1 VARQRITR
9 KELLKEP
16 DQFLTQSALAFNWV
30 KNHVREIAYGVI
42 GLVALIGLII
52 AWTSWQR
59 SRGEHAAVMLHQ
71 ALKLIETPASQ
82 ANPSAPVAEPDSAQ
96 AIETLRTITESYGGT
111 PAGAQAYW
119 HLGHLYF
126 AQGDAPA
133 ALAAYQQA
141 RDRFPRKQPLSVT
154 LAALNVGY
162 AQEATG
168 AWEQA
173 ISSYESVQQSP
184 FAWLH
189 GEAYLG
195 MGRCYEASGAKD
207 KAIEVYER
215 ALADG
220 KITEAAQ
227 QTITEQLAHLQP
239 PVNASQVQTPKA
251 ETTPV
256 KPSTSS
262 ETHIE
267 TPPTPGES
275 TESESAP
282 AK

>member
-16 DQFLTQSALAFNWV
+16 DRFLTQSAFAIEWV
-30 KNHVREIAYGVI
+30 KNHGREIAYGVI
-42 GLVALIGLII
+42 GLVVLIGLII

-59 SRGEHAAVMLHQ
+59 SRQQHAAVMLHQ
-71 ALKLIETPASQ
+71 TLQLIETPAPQ
-82 ANPSAPVAEPDSAQ
+82 ADQTAPVPAPDSGK
-96 AIETLRTITESYGGT
+96 AIEKLLEITESYGGT
-111 PAGAQAYW
+111 PAGARAYW

-126 AQGDAPA
+126 EKGDRQA

-141 RDRFPRKQPLSVT
+141 RDRFPRQQQLSVT
-154 LAALNVGY
+154 LATLNVGY

-168 AWEQA
+168 ACEQA
-173 ISSYESVQQSP
+173 ISNYESVQQSS

-207 KAIEVYER
+207 KAIDVYSR

-220 KITEAAQ
+220 KLMDEVQ
-227 QTITEQLAHLQP
+227 QTINEQLARLQP
-239 PVNASQVQTPKA
+239 PVNPPQVETPTA
-251 ETTPV
+251 EAGPV
-256 KPSTSS
+256 EPSTSD
-262 ETHIE
+262 THVDA
-267 TPPTPGES
+267 PPTPGAN
-275 TESESAP
+275 TESESVP
-282 AK
+282 VK

>member
-1 VARQRITR
+1 MARQRITR

-16 DQFLTQSALAFNWV
+16 DQFLTQSALAFEWV

-42 GLVALIGLII
+42 GLVVLIGLVI

-59 SRGEHAAVMLHQ
+59 GRQQHAAVMLHQ
-71 ALKLIETPASQ
+71 ALKLIETPAPQ
-82 ANPSAPVAEPDSAQ
+82 ANQTAPVPAPDSAK
-96 AIETLRTITESYGGT
+96 AIEKLREITESYGGT
-111 PAGAQAYW
+111 PAGIQAYW

-126 AQGDAPA
+126 EKGDAQA

-141 RDRFPRKQPLSVT
+141 RDRFPRKNQLSVT

-168 AWEQA
+168 ACEQA
-173 ISSYESVQQSP
+173 ISSYESVQQSS

-207 KAIEVYER
+207 KAIEVYDR
-215 ALADG
+215 ALADS
-220 KITEAAQ
+220 KITSETQ
-227 QTITEQLAHLQP
+227 QTINEHLARLQP
-239 PVNASQVQTPKA
+239 PANPPQAQTPQA
-251 ETTPV
+251 ESAPAE
-256 KPSTSS
+256 PSSPDANV
-262 ETHIE
+262 EAQ
-267 TPPTPGES
+267 PTPEKS
-275 TESESAP
+275 AESESAP

>member
-16 DQFLTQSALAFNWV
+16 DQFLTQSALAFEWV
-30 KNHVREIAYGVI
+30 KNHLREIAYGVI
-42 GLVALIGLII
+42 GLLVLIGLIV

-59 SRGEHAAVMLHQ
+59 SRNQHASVMLHQ
-71 ALKLIETPASQ
+71 ALKLIETPEPQ
-82 ANPSAPVAEPDSAQ
+82 ANQTAPVPAPDSAQ
-96 AIETLRTITESYGGT
+96 AIEKLREITESYGGT
-111 PAGAQAYW
+111 PAGTQAYW

-126 AQGDAPA
+126 EKGDAQA

-141 RDRFPRKQPLSVT
+141 HDQFPRTQPLSVT
-154 LAALNVGY
+154 LAALNTGY

-168 AWEQA
+168 AYQQA
-173 ISSYESVQQSP
+173 ISSYASVQQSP

-207 KAIEVYER
+207 QAIDVYNR
-215 ALADG
+215 ALADE
-220 KITEAAQ
+220 KITAEAQ
-227 QTITEQLAHLQP
+227 QTINDHLARLQP
-239 PVNASQVQTPKA
+239 PVHPPPAQAPNVETPPG
-251 ETTPV
+251 E
-256 KPSTSS
+256 PSTSGANVEAQPAPEKS
-262 ETHIE
+262 T
-267 TPPTPGES
+267 GSES
-275 TESESAP
+275 TP

>member
-1 VARQRITR
+1 
-9 KELLKEP
+9 
-16 DQFLTQSALAFNWV
+16 LAFEWV
-30 KNHVREIAYGVI
+30 KNHVREIVYGVI
-42 GLVALIGLII
+42 GLLVLIGFIT

-59 SRGEHAAVMLHQ
+59 SRRQHAAVMLHE
-71 ALKLIETPASQ
+71 ALKLIEAPAPQ
-82 ANPSAPVAEPDSAQ
+82 ANQTAPVPDPDSGK
-96 AIETLRTITESYGGT
+96 AIEKLREITESYGGT
-111 PAGAQAYW
+111 PASARAHW

-126 AQGDAPA
+126 EKGDAQA
-133 ALAAYQQA
+133 ALVAYQQA
-141 RDRFPRKQPLSVT
+141 RDRFPRQQQLSVT

-168 AWEQA
+168 ACEQA
-173 ISSYESVQQSP
+173 IDSYESVQQSS

-207 KAIEVYER
+207 KAIDVYSR

-220 KITEAAQ
+220 KLTGEMQ
-227 QTITEQLAHLQP
+227 QAINEQLVRLQP
-239 PVNASQVQTPKA
+239 PVTSPQVQTPIA
-251 ETTPV
+251 ETGPV
-256 KPSTSS
+256 EPSTSDPNADA
-262 ETHIE
+262 T
-267 TPPTPGES
+267 PTPGAN

>member
-1 VARQRITR
+1 
-9 KELLKEP
+9 
-16 DQFLTQSALAFNWV
+16 LAFEWV
-30 KNHVREIAYGVI
+30 KNHGREIAYGVI
-42 GLVALIGLII
+42 GLVVLIGLIM

-59 SRGEHAAVMLHQ
+59 SRRQHVAVMLHQ
-71 ALKLIETPASQ
+71 TLKLIETPEPQ
-82 ANPSAPVAEPDSAQ
+82 ANQTAPVPDPDSGK
-96 AIETLRTITESYGGT
+96 AIEKLREITESYGGT
-111 PAGAQAYW
+111 PAGARAYW

-126 AQGDAPA
+126 EKGDAQA

-141 RDRFPRKQPLSVT
+141 RDRFPRQQQLSVT

-168 AWEQA
+168 ACEPA
-173 ISSYESVQQSP
+173 ISSYESVQQSS

-207 KAIEVYER
+207 KAIEVYSR

-220 KITEAAQ
+220 KLTGEVQ
-227 QTITEQLAHLQP
+227 QTINEQLVRLQP
-239 PVNASQVQTPKA
+239 PVNPPQVQTPTS
-251 ETTPV
+251 ETGPV
-256 KPSTSS
+256 EPSTSDPNADA
-262 ETHIE
+262 
-267 TPPTPGES
+267 PPAPGAS

>member
-1 VARQRITR
+1 MARQRITR

-16 DQFLTQSALAFNWV
+16 DQFLTQSALAFEWV
-30 KNHVREIAYGVI
+30 KTHGREIVYGVI
-42 GLVALIGLII
+42 GLVVLIGLIM
-52 AWTSWQR
+52 AWMSWQR
-59 SRGEHAAVMLHQ
+59 SQRQQAAGMLHE
-71 ALKLIETPASQ
+71 ALKLIETPAPQ
-82 ANPSAPVAEPDSAQ
+82 ANQTAPVPAPDSGK
-96 AIETLRTITESYGGT
+96 AIEKLREITESYGNT
-111 PAGAQAYW
+111 PAGARASW

-126 AQGDAPA
+126 EKGDAQA
-133 ALAAYQQA
+133 ALAAYRQA
-141 RDRFPRKQPLSVT
+141 RDRFPSQQQLSVT

-173 ISSYESVQQSP
+173 IDSYESVQQSS

-207 KAIEVYER
+207 KAIDVYNR

-220 KITEAAQ
+220 KLTGEVQ
-227 QTITEQLAHLQP
+227 QTINERLARLQP
-239 PVNASQVQTPKA
+239 PVNPPPAQPPKA
-251 ETTPV
+251 ETAPV
-256 KPSTSS
+256 EPSPA
-262 ETHIE
+262 ETHVE
-267 TPPTPGES
+267 TPPMPEKT
-275 TESESAP
+275 TEGESAP

>member
-16 DQFLTQSALAFNWV
+16 DQFLTQSALAFEWV
-30 KNHVREIAYGVI
+30 KNHGREIAYGVI
-42 GLVALIGLII
+42 GLVVLIGLIM

-59 SRGEHAAVMLHQ
+59 SRRQHAAVMLHQ
-71 ALKLIETPASQ
+71 ALKLIETPEQQ
-82 ANPSAPVAEPDSAQ
+82 ANQTAPVPVPDSGK
-96 AIETLRTITESYGGT
+96 AIEKLREITESYSGT
-111 PAGAQAYW
+111 PAGARAYW

-126 AQGDAPA
+126 QKGDAQA

-141 RDRFPRKQPLSVT
+141 RDRFPRQQQLSVT

-168 AWEQA
+168 ACEQA
-173 ISSYESVQQSP
+173 IDSYESVQQSS

-195 MGRCYEASGAKD
+195 MGRCYEANGAKD
-207 KAIEVYER
+207 KAIDVYSR

-220 KITEAAQ
+220 KLTGEVQ
-227 QTITEQLAHLQP
+227 QTINEQLVRLQP
-239 PVNASQVQTPKA
+239 PVNPPQVQTPTA
-251 ETTPV
+251 ETGPV
-256 KPSTSS
+256 GPSTSD
-262 ETHIE
+262 TNADV
-267 TPPTPGES
+267 PPAPGAS
-275 TESESAP
+275 IESESAP
-282 AK
+282 AQ

>member
-1 VARQRITR
+1 MARQRITR

-16 DQFLTQSALAFNWV
+16 DQFLTQSALAFAWV
-30 KNHVREIAYGVI
+30 KGHGREIVYGVI
-42 GLVALIGLII
+42 GLVVLIGLIM

-59 SRGEHAAVMLHQ
+59 SRRQHAAVMLHQ
-71 ALKLIETPASQ
+71 ALKLIETPAPQ
-82 ANPSAPVAEPDSAQ
+82 ANQTAPVPAPDSGK
-96 AIETLRTITESYGGT
+96 AIEKLREITESYGGT
-111 PAGAQAYW
+111 PAGTQAYW

-126 AQGDAPA
+126 EKGDAQA

-141 RDRFPRKQPLSVT
+141 RDQFSRKQQLSVA

-168 AWEQA
+168 AYERA
-173 ISSYESVQQSP
+173 ISSYESVQQSS
-184 FAWLH
+184 FNWLH

-207 KAIEVYER
+207 KAIEVYDR

-220 KITEAAQ
+220 KLTAEAQ
-227 QTITEQLAHLQP
+227 QTITEQLARLQP
-239 PVNASQVQTPKA
+239 PMNPPPVQPPKA
-251 ETTPV
+251 EAAPV
-256 KPSTSS
+256 EPSTSDANADA
-262 ETHIE
+262 H
-267 TPPTPGES
+267 PTPGAR
-275 TESESAP
+275 TESEPVP

>member
-1 VARQRITR
+1 MARQRITR

-16 DQFLTQSALAFNWV
+16 DQFLTQSALAFEWV
-30 KNHVREIAYGVI
+30 KNHGRKIVYGVI
-42 GLVALIGLII
+42 GLLVLIGFIT

-59 SRGEHAAVMLHQ
+59 SRRQHAAVRLHE
-71 ALKLIETPASQ
+71 ALKLIEAPAPQ
-82 ANPSAPVAEPDSAQ
+82 ANQTAPVPSLDSGK
-96 AIETLRTITESYGGT
+96 AIEKLREITEHYGGT
-111 PAGAQAYW
+111 PAGARAYW

-126 AQGDAPA
+126 EKGDAQA
-133 ALAAYQQA
+133 ALVAYQQA
-141 RDRFPRKQPLSVT
+141 RDRFPRQQPLSVT

-168 AWEQA
+168 ACEQA
-173 ISSYESVQQSP
+173 IDSYASVQQSS

-207 KAIEVYER
+207 KAIDVYSR

-220 KITEAAQ
+220 KLTGEMQ
-227 QTITEQLAHLQP
+227 QMINEQLVRLQP
-239 PVNASQVQTPKA
+239 PVNPPQVQIPVA
-251 ETTPV
+251 ETGSV
-256 KPSTSS
+256 APSTSAPNADA
-262 ETHIE
+262 
-267 TPPTPGES
+267 PPTPGAS

>member
-1 VARQRITR
+1 MARQRITR

-16 DQFLTQSALAFNWV
+16 DQFLTRSALAFEWV
-30 KNHVREIAYGVI
+30 KNHGREIAYGVI
-42 GLVALIGLII
+42 GLVVLIGLIM

-59 SRGEHAAVMLHQ
+59 SRRQYAAVMLHQ
-71 ALKLIETPASQ
+71 TLKLIETPEPQ
-82 ANPSAPVAEPDSAQ
+82 ANQTAPVPDPDSGK
-96 AIETLRTITESYGGT
+96 AIEKLREITESYGGT
-111 PAGAQAYW
+111 PAGARAYW

-126 AQGDAPA
+126 EKGDAQA

-141 RDRFPRKQPLSVT
+141 RDRFPRQQQLSVT

-168 AWEQA
+168 ACEPA
-173 ISSYESVQQSP
+173 ISSYESVQQSS

-207 KAIEVYER
+207 KAIEVYSR

-220 KITEAAQ
+220 KLTGEVQ
-227 QTITEQLAHLQP
+227 QTINEQLVRLQP
-239 PVNASQVQTPKA
+239 PVNPPQVQTPTS
-251 ETTPV
+251 ETGPV
-256 KPSTSS
+256 EPSTSDPNADA
-262 ETHIE
+262 
-267 TPPTPGES
+267 PPAPGAS

>member
-16 DQFLTQSALAFNWV
+16 DQFLTQSVLAFGWA
-30 KNHVREIAYGVI
+30 KNHLRKIAYGVI
-42 GLVALIGLII
+42 GLVVLIGLIM

-59 SRGEHAAVMLHQ
+59 SRRQHAAVMLHE
-71 ALKLIETPASQ
+71 ALKLIEVPAPQAKQTEPVPAS
-82 ANPSAPVAEPDSAQ
+82 DSGK
-96 AIETLRTITESYGGT
+96 AIEKLREITESYGST
-111 PAGAQAYW
+111 PAGARAYW

-126 AQGDAPA
+126 EKGDVQA

-141 RDRFPRKQPLSVT
+141 RDRFPRQQQLSVT

-168 AWEQA
+168 VCEQA
-173 ISSYESVQQSP
+173 IDSYEAVQQSS

-207 KAIEVYER
+207 KAIDVYNR

-220 KITEAAQ
+220 KLTGEVQ
-227 QTITEQLAHLQP
+227 QTINEQLARLQP
-239 PVNASQVQTPKA
+239 PVNPPQVQPPTA
-251 ETTPV
+251 ETAPV
-256 KPSTSS
+256 ESSTSAP
-262 ETHIE
+262 HADA
-267 TPPTPGES
+267 PPTPGAS

-282 AK
+282 AQQ